1 MQVLQAKAVNER
13 YPGMCMELSVE
24 GDESCISLS
33 GKLLCFWQAK
43 KIMQLIHGN
52 FPYMFDCWADPVF
65 HLLLKSSMV

>member
-33 GKLLCFWQAK
+33 GKLLCF
-43 KIMQLIHGN
+43 
-52 FPYMFDCWADPVF
+52 
-65 HLLLKSSMV
+65 